1 LVSSSSL
8 LQVTEREKR
17 EGEKERK
24 RTREIPHEKE
34 SFLDASSDLLLPFFC
49 WTERERERERQNL
62 REIGREFERVLG
74 EK

>member
-1 LVSSSSL
+1 VSSSSL

-24 RTREIPHEKE
+24 RTREITHEKE
-34 SFLDASSDLLLPFFC
+34 SFLDASSDLPLPFFC
-49 WTERERERERQNL
+49 WTNRERERQNL